1 MATNSKKDQKK
12 AIPDTVKRH
21 RQSLERRARNR
32 HNKATMRTA
41 IKKIRELIAG
51 GKTDAA
57 QAELSNTVST
67 IQKVAQKGVI
77 HRRQA
82 SRRVARLAAAV
93 NAAKANKS

>member
-57 QAELSNTVST
+57 QAELST

-82 SRRVARLAAAV
+82 ARRVARLAAAV
-93 NAAKANKS
+93 NAAKANKA